1 MNSTDNMQAVEQKPA
16 KAKKEKK
23 AMTKGQKIWLAIAII
38 LTLLLLLILCVE
50 IAYLADFIRFN
61 NTDANGLL
69 LTKAQ
74 RVNGIFG
81 FFKNN

>member
-1 MNSTDNMQAVEQKPA
+1 M
-16 KAKKEKK
+16 
-23 AMTKGQKIWLAIAII
+23 
-38 LTLLLLLILCVE
+38 TLLLLLILCVE

>member
-1 MNSTDNMQAVEQKPA
+1 MEQRTSQEVAKSNSESKN
-16 KAKKEKK
+16 KEKK
-23 AMTKGQKIWLAIAII
+23 PMTKGQKIWLAIAII